1 MQNAAIPPDLQDR
14 MDREKVYLDQA
25 GEYRKITVMF
35 VDMRGFSH
43 LLVKQNAKRVVKLL
57 DLYFSILTA
66 TVRQHGGIVDKLMG
80 DGMMAV
86 WGLPTGRKDDPYRA
100 ARAAIDIRLG
110 MFRII
115 PELVRLGE
123 VPLEIGVGLGTGPAL
138 VGFVGPRNRRAYTLV
153 GNCINRA
160 ARLEA
165 AASDNR
171 IFMDEGTAEELRTCS
186 YLVYVVKDRLP
197 KALAEERVFELEG
210 IYEFNPEFE
219 SSRRHPRLVVARV
232 AGITN
237 IKTNARKPALIKSVG
252 EGGLGVELHDY
263 QDFQLKVGDETV
275 FDSSDLRVIDL
286 QEVQGKVVRKMEL
299 KEKGIFR
306 VKTWDVGVKFKS
318 IPEDARR
325 NLLRIETGSRRM
337 RDIIQESRDARG
349 R

>member
-1 MQNAAIPPDLQDR
+1 
-14 MDREKVYLDQA
+14 
-25 GEYRKITVMF
+25 
-35 VDMRGFSH
+35 
-43 LLVKQNAKRVVKLL
+43 
-57 DLYFSILTA
+57 
-66 TVRQHGGIVDKLMG
+66 MG

-86 WGLPTGRKDDPYRA
+86 WGLPAGRKDDSYRA

-138 VGFVGPRNRRAYTLV
+138 VGFVGPKNRRTYTLV
-153 GNCINRA
+153 GDCINRA
-160 ARLEA
+160 ARLEGV
-165 AASDNR
+165 ASDNR
-171 IFMDEGTAEELRTCS
+171 IFLDEPTAEELRTCS

-197 KALAEERVFELEG
+197 ATLAGERVFELEG
-210 IYEFNPEFE
+210 IYDFNPQYE

-252 EGGLGVELHDY
+252 EGGLGVEMHDFP
-263 QDFQLKVGDETV
+263 DFSLKVGDETA

-286 QEVQGKVVRKMEL
+286 QDVRGQVIRKLEL

-306 VKTWDVGVKFKS
+306 VKTWDIGVKFRN

-337 RDIIQESRDARG
+337 RDIIRESEDAP
-349 R
+349 

>member
-1 MQNAAIPPDLQDR
+1 MHNPTIPPDLRDR
-14 MDREKVYLDQA
+14 MNREKVYLDQT
-25 GEYRKITVMF
+25 GKYGKITVMF

-43 LLVKQNAKRVVKLL
+43 LLVKQKAKRVIKLL
-57 DLYFSILTA
+57 DLYFSILAT
-66 TVRQHGGIVDKLMG
+66 TVRQHGGVVDKFMG

-86 WGLPTGRKDDPYRA
+86 WGLPAGRKDDSYRA

-138 VGFVGPRNRRAYTLV
+138 VGFVGPKNRRTYTLV
-153 GNCINRA
+153 GDCINRA
-160 ARLEA
+160 ARLEGG
-165 AASDNR
+165 ASNNR
-171 IFMDEGTAEELRTCS
+171 IFLDEPTAEEVRTCS
-186 YLVYVVKDRLP
+186 YLVYVVQDRLP
-197 KALAEERVFELEG
+197 ATLSGERVFELEG
-210 IYEFNPEFE
+210 IYDFNPQYE

-252 EGGLGVELHDY
+252 EGGLGVEMHDFP
-263 QDFQLKVGDETV
+263 DFSLKVGDETA

-286 QEVQGKVVRKMEL
+286 QDVRGQVIRKLEL

-306 VKTWDVGVKFKS
+306 VKTWDIGVKFRN

-325 NLLRIETGSRRM
+325 NLLKIETGSRRM
-337 RDIIQESRDARG
+337 RDIIQESG
-349 R
+349 EQ